1 MLKQLE
7 STSTLQIVKEFHN
20 EFGEQ
25 FVIYRSTKSKNYFV
39 TGDEFDWE
47 GGFVLKVGFIP
58 DEWRGIVFATK
69 REGLN
74 TFGFSADE
82 QKVLLP
88 FLTKELSK

>member
-1 MLKQLE
+1 MLAQLE
-7 STSTLQIVKEFHN
+7 ATSALEIVHRFHN
-20 EFGEQ
+20 ECGEE
-25 FVIYRSTKSKNYFV
+25 FVVYKTKKDNYFV

-58 DEWRGIVFATK
+58 DEWKGIVFATK
-69 REGLN
+69 RDGLN

-88 FLTKELSK
+88 LLSATFKK